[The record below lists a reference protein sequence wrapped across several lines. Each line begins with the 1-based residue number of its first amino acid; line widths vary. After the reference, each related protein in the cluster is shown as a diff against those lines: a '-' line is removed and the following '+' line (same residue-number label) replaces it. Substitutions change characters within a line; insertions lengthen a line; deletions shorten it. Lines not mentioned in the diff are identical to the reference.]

1 MSSRRSSQ
9 RLVHVSWHFAMD
21 LALFMLAF
29 IIGIFLRFI
38 DEPTVIFNHQW
49 QYYPSVVW
57 GALVFAA
64 ACYIFGLYTPQI
76 FNQNLLTRALVLTLN
91 LGLAL
96 LLMSAMFY
104 LNFSSRV
111 GRGVMAYSAFI
122 GFVGILV
129 HHAFILKSLKGFRER
144 VALVVTDEQDELETR
159 LFKTF
164 WGGNLE
170 LVGIIHSDHYQPRHE
185 AANLGPA
192 SRVEALLE
200 QHRIDRLL
208 CTNRGFA
215 DPALC
220 QQFCRLRYSGETV
233 MPLINLCE
241 DVYQFVPLDL
251 MTPEW
256 LMNASAS
263 PHMLYIKKT
272 KRGFDIASSLAGLLA
287 LGPVVALAALLVK
300 LTSTGPVLY
309 RQIRAGRFGRTFQ
322 MIKLRTMRV
331 DAEKDG
337 AVWSKANDD
346 RVTPVGKFLRR
357 YRIDE
362 IPQLINVLRG
372 EMSFVGPRPERPEF
386 VDELARQIPFYRERL
401 MVQPG
406 ITGWAQVNYPYGSSV
421 EDARR
426 KLEYDLYYMK
436 HMSVFLDFFILVDTV
451 RIILRGG
458 LDEAH
463 KHLVPSYQAAERLTP
478 AAEETPPA
486 TAKPANSQVSG

>member
-1 MSSRRSSQ
+1 MSGSRSSQ
-9 RLVHVSWHFAMD
+9 RLVHVSWHFATDM
-21 LALFMLAF
+21 ALFIFAF
-29 IIGIFLRFI
+29 IAGIYLRFMG
-38 DEPTVIFNHQW
+38 DPTLIFSHQW
-49 QYYPSVVW
+49 EYYPSVIW

-64 ACYIFGLYTPQI
+64 ACYIFGLYAPQI

-96 LLMSAMFY
+96 LLMSVMFY

-122 GFVGILV
+122 GFVCILI
-129 HHAFILKSLKGFRER
+129 HHAFILQSLKGFRER
-144 VALVVTDEQDELETR
+144 VALVVTDEQDELETK

-170 LVGIIHSDHYQPRHE
+170 LVGIIHSDGYQPRHE

-192 SRVEALLE
+192 SRVEELVE

-215 DPALC
+215 DLALY

-241 DVYQFVPLDL
+241 DVYQFVPLEL

-263 PHMLYIKKT
+263 PHRLYIKKT
-272 KRGFDIASSLAGLLA
+272 KRGFDIAVALIGLVA
-287 LGPVVALAALLVK
+287 LSWLLGLAALAIK
-300 LTSTGPVLY
+300 LTSRGPVLY
-309 RQIRAGRFGRTFQ
+309 RQVRAGRFGRTFQ
-322 MIKLRTMRV
+322 MIKLRSMRT
-331 DAEKDG
+331 DAERDG
-337 AVWSKANDD
+337 AVWSKADDD
-346 RVTPVGKFLRR
+346 RATPIGKILRR

-436 HMSVFLDFFILVDTV
+436 HMSVFLDFFILVDTI
-451 RIILRGG
+451 RIVLRGG

-463 KHLVPSYQAAERLTP
+463 KHLVPSYQSAAPLPAEKAGP
-478 AAEETPPA
+478 AAPRA
-486 TAKPANSQVSG
+486 ANSQVSG